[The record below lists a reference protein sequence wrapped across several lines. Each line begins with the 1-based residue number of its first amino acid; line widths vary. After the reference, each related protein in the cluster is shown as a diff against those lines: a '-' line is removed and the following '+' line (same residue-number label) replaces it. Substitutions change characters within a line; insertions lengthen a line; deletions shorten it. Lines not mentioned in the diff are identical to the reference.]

1 MYQFSLCLLLVCFSI
16 SNGFRPLRQRGM
28 SYPLFTASNTPE
40 AYKKFCVSVNVFV
53 KPERREEFLKVIAG
67 NAAGT
72 RSNEPLNLS
81 YTWGESTTE
90 KNTFHFQVDKTP
102 RDNEVNDSLFI
113 FFSLEVLY

>member
-1 MYQFSLCLLLVCFSI
+1 MFKCILCLLFVCLNI
-16 SNGFRPLRQRGM
+16 TDGFRPLRHKFL
-28 SYPLFTASNTPE
+28 SNPLFASNTPD

-53 KPERREEFLKVIAG
+53 KPEKREEFLKVIAG

-90 KNTFHFQVDKTP
+90 KNTFHFQVNKAFGKKEIHDL
-102 RDNEVNDSLFI
+102 LFR
-113 FFSLEVLY
+113 VLHN

>member
-1 MYQFSLCLLLVCFSI
+1 
-16 SNGFRPLRQRGM
+16 
-28 SYPLFTASNTPE
+28 
-40 AYKKFCVSVNVFV
+40 VNVFV

-90 KNTFHFQVDKTP
+90 KNTFHFQV
-102 RDNEVNDSLFI
+102 S
-113 FFSLEVLY
+113 